1 MENDSSKYGPESK
14 DRIESV
20 SAGDWKKEIAERAGN
35 YHIIGAYVAVIF
47 DPLFA
52 ITDYFNIPHAW
63 KHIFVLRIL
72 ISIITA
78 TGIFLYKRNKLGVY
92 MLVAIP
98 MTLISLQNA
107 YTYHFIQDAQILG
120 HNLNYIALFLGAA
133 LFLIWPIKYSLL
145 AIGFSIVSTFWF
157 VSSNEQIDLQNFA
170 VEGGLLLLTSS
181 IFTILMIQGRFR
193 LKVKEVKATLA
204 LEESLLN
211 SEVQRQEIGR
221 QNHLLKEQS
230 DQLALAQEELS
241 ETNKS
246 LEQKV
251 EQRTQSL
258 REANNEMDQ
267 LVYSLSHDF
276 RTPMVNAKGLLQVAH
291 DMSPPETLGS
301 ILEKIA
307 GCLNRFDELLH
318 DMMNYAV
325 YWDKRLQKSEVG
337 IKSVLENVWKDL
349 EHQHGK
355 SMSLALHGA
364 DDNTLW
370 FSHPEKIRV
379 LLYCILSNAVRF
391 KKTNQTQNIE
401 VQLTEE
407 QGAIEL
413 TIKDYGLGIAASSLP
428 RVFEMY
434 YRGNTAS
441 QGAGLGL
448 YIAKGI
454 ITQIGGNLSISS
466 KENEWTE
473 VRMVWSRG
481 VLEKDSQ

>member
-1 MENDSSKYGPESK
+1 MEYSGGKYGSGSQ
-14 DRIESV
+14 DRIKNI
-20 SAGDWKKEIAERAGN
+20 SARDWKKEMAERAGN

-47 DPLFA
+47 DPLFG

-63 KHIFVLRIL
+63 KHIFILRVA

-78 TGIFLYKRNKLGVY
+78 AGIFLYRQNRITVY

-107 YTYHFIQDAQILG
+107 YTYRFIDDAQILG

-133 LFLIWPIKYSLL
+133 LFLIWPMRYSLL
-145 AIGFSIVSTFWF
+145 AIGFSIFSTFWF
-157 VSSNEQIDLQNFA
+157 VSSNKEIDIQNFA

-181 IFTILMIQGRFR
+181 IFTILMIQGRYR

-211 SEVQRQEIGR
+211 SEVQRKEIGR
-221 QNHLLKEQS
+221 QNALLKEQS
-230 DQLALAQEELS
+230 EQLALAKEELS

-246 LEQKV
+246 LEEKV

-276 RTPMVNAKGLLQVAH
+276 RTPMVNARGLVQVAN
-291 DMSPPETLGS
+291 DLNPSEMISGVLV
-301 ILEKIA
+301 KIA
-307 GCLNRFDELLH
+307 DCLNRFDELLH

-325 YWDKRLQKSEVG
+325 YWDKRLSKSEVG
-337 IKSVLENVWKDL
+337 LKSVLENVWRDL
-349 EHQHGK
+349 EHQHK
-355 SMSLALHGA
+355 KTMSLSFDGL
-364 DDNTLW
+364 DDRTLW
-370 FSHPEKIRV
+370 YSHPEKFRV

-391 KKTNQTQNIE
+391 QKIKQPQDIE
-401 VQLTEE
+401 VKLNEGSEHTEL
-407 QGAIEL
+407 II
-413 TIKDYGLGIAASSLP
+413 TDYGVGISQDSIP

-454 ITQIGGNLSISS
+454 ITQIGGHISISS
-466 KENEWTE
+466 HENEGTQVKLVWESE
-473 VRMVWSRG
+473 VLQKSV
-481 VLEKDSQ
+481 